1 MSKTDKAKPGKG
13 KAIPPFSSDEAAERF
28 VETADLSEYDLSGFK
43 RMSLEALMKEV
54 QVNVRLPQPLY
65 QAVKDAA
72 AKQGVPYSRFVRS
85 ALEAA
90 VQPKHGQLRF
100 RE

>member
-1 MSKTDKAKPGKG
+1 MSKTKPAKDKP
-13 KAIPPFSSDEAAERF
+13 IPKFDSDDAAEAF
-28 VETADLSEYDLSGFK
+28 VAEADLSEHDLSGFR

-65 QAVKDAA
+65 KAVKDAA
-72 AKQGVPYSRFVRS
+72 ARQGVPYSRFVRS

-90 VQPKHGQLRF
+90 VQGKA
-100 RE
+100 

>member
-1 MSKTDKAKPGKG
+1 MSKTSKKG
-13 KAIPPFSSDEAAERF
+13 KAIPLFDSDKAAEDF
-28 VETADLSEYDLSGFK
+28 VAAADLSQYDLSGFK

-72 AKQGVPYSRFVRS
+72 AAAGVPYSRFVRS

-90 VQPKHGQLRF
+90 VRPQP
-100 RE
+100 

>member
-1 MSKTDKAKPGKG
+1 MSKTKPGKG
-13 KAIPPFSSDEAAERF
+13 KTMPVFDSDEAAEAF
-28 VETADLSEYDLSGFK
+28 VATADLSEYDLSGFK

-65 QAVKDAA
+65 RAVKDAA
-72 AKQGVPYSRFVRS
+72 ARQGVPYSRFVRS

-90 VQPKHGQLRF
+90 VQPKP
-100 RE
+100 

>member
-1 MSKTDKAKPGKG
+1 MSKIKLEKG
-13 KAIPPFSSDEAAERF
+13 KSIPLLNSDEVAEAFVAA
-28 VETADLSEYDLSGFK
+28 ADLSEYDLSGFK

-54 QVNVRLPQPLY
+54 QVNIRLPQPLY

-72 AKQGVPYSRFVRS
+72 ARQGVPYSRFVRS

-90 VQPKHGQLRF
+90 VQPKP
-100 RE
+100 

>member
-1 MSKTDKAKPGKG
+1 MSKTKMDRGKPL
-13 KAIPPFSSDEAAERF
+13 PTFDSDEAAEKF
-28 VETADLSEYDLSGFK
+28 VEKADLSQYDLSGFK
-43 RMSLEALMKEV
+43 RTSMEALMKEV

-90 VQPKHGQLRF
+90 VGVR
-100 RE
+100 R